1 MVSTFL
7 DHPGPTRVISGP
19 GSSDRLPEW
28 IASAGACRVLLV
40 TDAGLVAAGHPA
52 RIALALEGA
61 GIAVRTYDMVV
72 ENPDMD
78 SIDRC
83 VAEAKAFGADA
94 FVALGGGSSMDTAK
108 GAALLCANGGSLMDF
123 WHTGEEGV
131 PLAPLVAIPT
141 TAGTGSEMQSYAII
155 SHPKTHRKMAIGT
168 PHLAPR
174 LAILDGVFSAT
185 LPQRVTALTGV
196 DATSHAVEAA
206 VTNIATDL
214 GIAFAREA
222 WERIRH
228 AFPRVLDDPGDV
240 LARQEMLLGAAGAG
254 LAIEHGMLGAAHAL
268 ANPLT
273 ALHGVP
279 HGQAVGVMLPHVV
292 RHNGGDAS
300 ARRRYD
306 VLGGVESV
314 EEFCRAILIRT
325 GLATTLSDLGVS
337 ADEIPHLAELA
348 VEQWTAGF
356 NPRPVNEST
365 LADLYRAALD

>member
-1 MVSTFL
+1 VVTSFL
-7 DHPGPTRVISGP
+7 DHPGPTRVIAGL
-19 GSSDRLPEW
+19 GSSERLPDW
-28 IASAGACRVLLV
+28 IVGSGATRVLLV

-52 RIALALEGA
+52 RLVSSLERS
-61 GIAVRTYDMVV
+61 GIAVRTHDAVV

-78 SIDRC
+78 AVDRC
-83 VAEAKAFGADA
+83 VADAKSFDANA

-174 LAILDGVFSAT
+174 LAILDAVWSAT
-185 LPQRVTALTGV
+185 LPSRVTALTGV
-196 DATSHAVEAA
+196 DAGSHAIEAA

-222 WERIRH
+222 WERIRE
-228 AFPRVLDDPGDV
+228 AFPRVLDAPDDWK
-240 LARQEMLLGAAGAG
+240 ARQEMLLGAAGAG

-273 ALHGVP
+273 AESPDVAAQYDAFGGATFLADFVISVLDRAG
-279 HGQAVGVMLPHVV
+279 LP
-292 RHNGGDAS
+292 RQL
-300 ARRRYD
+300 R
-306 VLGGVESV
+306 
-314 EEFCRAILIRT
+314 
-325 GLATTLSDLGVS
+325 DLGVVRDALPGL
-337 ADEIPHLAELA
+337 ADQAS
-348 VEQWTAGF
+348 EQWTARF
-356 NPRPVNEST
+356 NPRPAGRDDLRLLYES
-365 LADLYRAALD
+365 AF